1 MRYAF
6 ILTLAMI
13 AAWLT
18 LSGYFIPMILTFG
31 VISIAIVIW
40 MCARMRILDT
50 ETSPYLTTPQTL
62 SYYVWLF
69 IEIVKAN
76 VQVVK
81 AVLSPNLEVS
91 PTMVKIPLNSDVD
104 IAETMFANSITLT
117 PGTVSVDMQPD
128 HILVHALLEEMSAP
142 EDFAEM
148 GKRAAWAVGVETGEA

>member
-31 VISIAIVIW
+31 VISIAIVVW
-40 MCARMRILDT
+40 MCRRMKILDV
-50 ETSPYLTTPQTL
+50 ETVPYVMLPQTL

-76 VQVVK
+76 VQVLK
-81 AVLSPNLEVS
+81 AVLSPDLEVS
-91 PTMVKIPLNSDVD
+91 PTMVKIPLASDAD
-104 IAETMFANSITLT
+104 LAEAMFANSITLT
-117 PGTVSVDMQPD
+117 PGTVSVDMQSD
-128 HILVHALLEEMSAP
+128 HILVHALLEDMSNP
-142 EDFAEM
+142 GDFKEM
-148 GKRAAWAVGVETGEA
+148 GERAAWAVGVETGEA